1 MLGLLVSVRAPYE
14 PLQPSPPFLP
24 GFLRRALASLFRRP

>member
-1 MLGLLVSVRAPYE
+1 MLGLLVSVRAPFE

-24 GFLRRALASLFRRP
+24 GVMRAFAAWFRRH

>member
-1 MLGLLVSVRAPYE
+1 MLGLLVSVRAPFE

-24 GFLRRALASLFRRP
+24 GFVRALMTLFRRH